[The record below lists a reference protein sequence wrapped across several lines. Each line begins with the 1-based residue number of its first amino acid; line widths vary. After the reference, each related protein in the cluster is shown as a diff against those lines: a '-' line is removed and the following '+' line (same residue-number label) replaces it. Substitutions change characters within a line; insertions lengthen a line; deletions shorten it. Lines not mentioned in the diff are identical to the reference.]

1 MWLVMSKLECGRSI
15 ILFNGITHFK
25 IEICSYNRSQPKRSQ
40 LKKTVVTFRMMWV
53 NYTRCDEYQQRGLFS
68 LFLIFA
74 RFGFCC
80 RLVICYFTSSNNSF
94 IMHSVYL
101 LCSIHCLI
109 SCCGIYQCCCGGA
122 ARLLHTHTISLKFQ
136 LILQSSWRFVVVVK
150 GSKVVFLLYF
160 DPIIIIICPVPNHFM
175 LLLSVCVCCA
185 IEASKQTPFFSLPQ
199 PLDHKFTYL
208 IFYDD
213 FNIFVALC
221 CMRYA
226 TCIK

>member
-80 RLVICYFTSSNNSF
+80 RLVICYFTYSNNSF

-136 LILQSSWRFVVVVK
+136 LILQSSWRV
-150 GSKVVFLLYF
+150 
-160 DPIIIIICPVPNHFM
+160 
-175 LLLSVCVCCA
+175 LLLLWKALSSVFAVLWSDHYYHLPCA
-185 IEASKQTPFFSLPQ
+185 EPFYASTACLCMLCDRGFETDTIFFPAS
-199 PLDHKFTYL
+199 
-208 IFYDD
+208 
-213 FNIFVALC
+213 AA
-221 CMRYA
+221 RS
-226 TCIK
+226 